1 MFLVAK
7 SRNRPFR
14 LQVQPSLGLTYFQW
28 SISDPHRFGGGSS
41 TPETFHRSIRLQ
53 SMYTVDCKTP
63 TGDRVISLNQD
74 PGVQWTTNRSKKV
87 DMLPCEIMWTA
98 MDRVRASSSVILWI
112 GK

>member
-28 SISDPHRFGGGSS
+28 SISDPHRFWGGSS

-63 TGDRVISLNQD
+63 TGDRVISLSH
-74 PGVQWTTNRSKKV
+74 VQYPRFILKTKHDHKFITITTIF
-87 DMLPCEIMWTA
+87 L
-98 MDRVRASSSVILWI
+98 
-112 GK
+112 